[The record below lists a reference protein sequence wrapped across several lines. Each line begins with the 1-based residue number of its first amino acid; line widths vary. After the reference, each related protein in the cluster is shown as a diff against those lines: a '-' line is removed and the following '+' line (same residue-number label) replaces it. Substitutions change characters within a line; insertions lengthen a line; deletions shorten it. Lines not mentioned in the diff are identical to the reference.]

1 MGTEVVE
8 VKQADMDR
16 INIFSLSNAEFY
28 LSHIYIHFIE
38 IIFFFKIIEIISL
51 DWLIVYIFMR
61 TYFVC
66 SYQINP

>member
-38 IIFFFKIIEIISL
+38 IIFFLKIIEIISL